1 MAIPWNDGVRQ
12 RRQLAIYVSPSLGGS
27 WAAMFREARDAFNA
41 LSRHH
46 GLGVTLS
53 RAAAAPA
60 DDGGGGDVAVST
72 AAGQVTLDYG
82 GARQDRAFSG
92 TIMHGLTLQA
102 SRGGSIEKAFV
113 YLPAHPQ
120 VNTPAGMRPV
130 GPPVMRL
137 IAVHELVHV
146 CGLENRDH
154 STDDLF
160 QGTPQVDPGTHP
172 AQDRIRIGTGYPM
185 RWMPPLVLGGTTVGR
200 IRGLWC

>member
-12 RRQLAIYVSPSLGGS
+12 TRRLTIYASLSGI
-27 WAAMFREARDAFNA
+27 WAAAFREAMAAFNA

-46 GLGVTLS
+46 GLGVTVTH
-53 RAAAAPA
+53 AQAAPA

-72 AAGQVTLDYG
+72 AAGQVTLNYG
-82 GARQDRAFSG
+82 GARQERAFSG

-130 GPPVMRL
+130 GPPVMKL

-154 STDDLF
+154 SQDDLF

-172 AQDRIRIGTGYPM
+172 AQDRIRIGSGYPP
-185 RWMPPLVLGGTTVGR
+185 RWMPPLILGGATVR
-200 IRGLWC
+200 LIRGLWQ